1 MAEEPVP
8 VCGISQGEFYRTL
21 VSYGIP
27 GNDAS
32 LVGYGALKKKSF
44 TWQNDEPVTNEAVAS
59 ANAFLAKLNAGIKLD
74 VFAGKWGKF
83 VWEVTVVR

>member
-1 MAEEPVP
+1 MAGEP
-8 VCGISQGEFYRTL
+8 VCGVSQVEFYNTL

-44 TWQNDEPVTNEAVAS
+44 TWQNDEGVSDSAVAS
-59 ANAFLAKLNAGIKLD
+59 ANSYLAKLNAGIK
-74 VFAGKWGKF
+74 VAISQGKWGKT
-83 VWEVTVVR
+83 VWEVFVLK